1 MIWLVNVLLLFHLSH
16 SPKMNNKDS
25 LLINSSLE
33 KFIIE
38 EFMLKAL
45 LVDTWELKISGLKC
59 PLTWSKCQSCCG
71 TQLPVNVLHNW
82 NCMKCCFWI
91 GIPWMFWCHQS
102 KGSLVSACQKSQL
115 IRNYLKKIDQKTK
128 LAPWKR

>member
-1 MIWLVNVLLLFHLSH
+1 MVVKFMVKNVIVEMFMVEKS
-16 SPKMNNKDS
+16 MAER
-25 LLINSSLE
+25 SSLE

-71 TQLPVNVLHNW
+71 TQLPVNVLHN
-82 NCMKCCFWI
+82 
-91 GIPWMFWCHQS
+91 
-102 KGSLVSACQKSQL
+102 
-115 IRNYLKKIDQKTK
+115 
-128 LAPWKR
+128 